1 MIVQKTDKPLF
12 SCMSTNWEN
21 ATDGI
26 EQIIY
31 PPIRNKDSASK
42 TV

>member
-1 MIVQKTDKPLF
+1 
-12 SCMSTNWEN
+12 MSTNWEN

-42 TV
+42 TVQCLTTACAFKF